1 MIQVIIGSLLLSVVH
16 ALIPNHWI
24 PLVALGRSENWSKK
38 ELLIITAI
46 TGFAHTASTIIIGI
60 FVGFLGYELS
70 TRYFSII
77 SVVAPTILIVLGIV
91 YLIADFSGGHH
102 HHHGHIKQRNNSS
115 NISKLS
121 IVVSLCVAMFFSPC
135 IEIEVYYFN
144 AGILGWTGIWI
155 VSVIYLVVT
164 VLGMVLLVD
173 LGLRGAKKIRSHF
186 LDHHEKMITGIVL
199 IVLGIVAYFIEI

>member
-16 ALIPNHWI
+16 ASIPNHWI

-46 TGFAHTASTIIIGI
+46 TGFAHTVSTIIIGI
-60 FVGFLGYELS
+60 LVGFLGYELS

-91 YLIADFSGGHH
+91 YLIADFSGGHR

-121 IVVSLCVAMFFSPC
+121 IVVSLCIAMFFSPC

-144 AGILGWTGIWI
+144 AGIMGWSGIWI
-155 VSVIYLVVT
+155 VSAIYLVVT

-186 LDHHEKMITGIVL
+186 LDHHEKLITGIVL
-199 IVLGIVAYFIEI
+199 IVLGIGAYFIEI

>member
-1 MIQVIIGSLLLSVVH
+1 MIHIIIGSLLLSVVH
-16 ALIPNHWI
+16 ASIPNHWI

-38 ELLIITAI
+38 ETLVITAI
-46 TGFAHTASTIIIGI
+46 TGVAHTASTIIIGI
-60 FVGFLGYELS
+60 IVGFLGYELS
-70 TRYFSII
+70 TRYSSII
-77 SVVAPTILIVLGIV
+77 SIVAPTILVVLGIV
-91 YLIADFSGGHH
+91 YIIADISGGHH

-121 IVVSLCVAMFFSPC
+121 IVVSLSVAMFFSPC
-135 IEIEVYYFN
+135 IEIEAYYFS
-144 AGILGWTGIWI
+144 AGILGWSGIWI

-199 IVLGIVAYFIEI
+199 VVLGIVAYFIEI

>member
-24 PLVALGRSENWSKK
+24 PLVALGRTENWSKK
-38 ELLIITAI
+38 ETLLITAI

-60 FVGFLGYELS
+60 LVGFLGYELS

-121 IVVSLCVAMFFSPC
+121 IVASLCVAMFFSPC

-144 AGILGWTGIWI
+144 AGILGWSGIWI

>member
-24 PLVALGRSENWSKK
+24 PLVALGRTENWSKK
-38 ELLIITAI
+38 ETLLITAI

-60 FVGFLGYELS
+60 LVGFLGYELS

-121 IVVSLCVAMFFSPC
+121 IVVSLCIAMFFSPC

-144 AGILGWTGIWI
+144 AGILGWSGIWI

>member
-16 ALIPNHWI
+16 ASIPNHWI

-60 FVGFLGYELS
+60 LVGFLGYELS

-77 SVVAPTILIVLGIV
+77 SVVAPTILIVLGII